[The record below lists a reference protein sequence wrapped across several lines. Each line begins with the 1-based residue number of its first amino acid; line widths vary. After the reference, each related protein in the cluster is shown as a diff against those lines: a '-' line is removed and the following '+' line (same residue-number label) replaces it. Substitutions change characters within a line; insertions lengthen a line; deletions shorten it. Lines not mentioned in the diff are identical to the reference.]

1 MRETSGAAD
10 EDDGA
15 RAWFDDGGRST
26 RDSEDG
32 SRLWVTMGAWRMRK
46 MAASHAWS
54 EGASEDE
61 GARAMAM
68 MAAQDRCC
76 ETTGRT
82 NHAMAWF
89 PFKLFPFVF
98 LSRAWA

>member
-1 MRETSGAAD
+1 MSAIKTGGDWCSDRDRAMPWRLLARGRAGRKHY

-15 RAWFDDGGRST
+15 RAWFDDSGRST

-61 GARAMAM
+61 GSHVMAAMAM
-68 MAAQDRCC
+68 
-76 ETTGRT
+76 
-82 NHAMAWF
+82 
-89 PFKLFPFVF
+89 PSV
-98 LSRAWA
+98 